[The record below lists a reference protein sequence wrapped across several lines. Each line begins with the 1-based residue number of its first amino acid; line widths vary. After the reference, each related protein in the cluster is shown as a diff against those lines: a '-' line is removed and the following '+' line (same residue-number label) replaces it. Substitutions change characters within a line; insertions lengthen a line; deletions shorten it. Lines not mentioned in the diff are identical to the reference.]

1 MTIRIVVADN
11 EQLIRDSLSIILSAP
26 EDMNVIAVAADGAQ
40 AVAAVRETGAD
51 VVVLD
56 LDMPVMNG
64 LEAAEAVRAEA
75 PGCGIVIL
83 TSHGRPGYLQR
94 SMRLGV
100 RGFITKDT
108 PAAKLAEVVRQVH
121 AGGRFIDPEIA
132 TDALA
137 LGGSPLSAR
146 EREVLALSGE
156 GLRISE
162 IAGRL
167 YLAEGTVRNYMSSIM
182 NKLDVDNRV
191 AAHRAA
197 REAGWL

>member
-11 EQLIRDSLSIILSAP
+11 EQLIRDSLSIILSVP
-26 EDMNVIAVAADGAQ
+26 EDMNVVAVAADGAQ
-40 AVAAVRETGAD
+40 AVAAVREAGAD

-75 PGCGIVIL
+75 PDCGIVIL

-156 GLRISE
+156 GLKLSE

-167 YLAEGTVRNYMSSIM
+167 CLAEGTVRNYMSSIM

>member
-1 MTIRIVVADN
+1 MDQDFRRALDD
-11 EQLIRDSLSIILSAP
+11 LA
-26 EDMNVIAVAADGAQ
+26 AADGPRGPLA
-40 AVAAVRETGAD
+40 AHRMVTKRLYEPEHGKFGGPAGVALAERLMQCGS
-51 VVVLD
+51 
-56 LDMPVMNG
+56 
-64 LEAAEAVRAEA
+64 EAA
-75 PGCGIVIL
+75 L
-83 TSHGRPGYLQR
+83 
-94 SMRLGV
+94 MRLGV

-108 PAAKLAEVVRQVH
+108 SAAKLADVVRQVH

-137 LGGSPLSAR
+137 LGGSPLSTR
-146 EREVLALSGE
+146 EREVLTLSGE
-156 GLRISE
+156 GLRLAE

-167 YLAEGTVRNYMSSIM
+167 CLAEGTVRNYMSSIM

>member
-11 EQLIRDSLSIILSAP
+11 EQLIRDSLSVILSAP
-26 EDMNVIAVAADGAQ
+26 EDMNVVAVAADGAQ
-40 AVAAVRETGAD
+40 AVAAVREAAAD

-64 LEAAEAVRAEA
+64 LEAAEAVRAES
-75 PGCGIVIL
+75 PDCGIVIL

-108 PAAKLAEVVRQVH
+108 SAAKLADVVRQVH

-137 LGGSPLSAR
+137 LGGSPLSTR
-146 EREVLALSGE
+146 EREVLTLSGE
-156 GLRISE
+156 GLRLGE

-167 YLAEGTVRNYMSSIM
+167 CLAEGTVRNYMSSIM